1 MNGMY
6 RLMVVFVL
14 LSAALAARG
23 ADVKLAD
30 VVKIEFP
37 KGGYTFTCAEAAKGI
52 KLKYKIVVTK
62 DVEGVIAVGNA
73 PSYHEPAGPSG
84 LHPRER
90 IAGKGHGYCLLD
102 FGLGAPPKEVAK
114 KLKKGTYEHS
124 FEWDGRS
131 WSGPSDTGR
140 PKGKAFPAGTYE
152 VTVILNGKLVTD
164 KGKVPYSITN
174 KTKLVLK

>member
-1 MNGMY
+1 
-6 RLMVVFVL
+6 
-14 LSAALAARG
+14 
-23 ADVKLAD
+23 
-30 VVKIEFP
+30 
-37 KGGYTFTCAEAAKGI
+37 
-52 KLKYKIVVTK
+52 
-62 DVEGVIAVGNA
+62 VEGVIAVGNP

-90 IAGKGHGYCLLD
+90 ISGKGHGYCLLD
-102 FGLGAPPKEVAK
+102 LGLAAPPKEVAK

-124 FEWDGRS
+124 FEWDGRN
-131 WSGPSDTGR
+131 WSGPSDTGL

-152 VTVILNGKLVTD
+152 VSVILNGKLVTD